1 VVAPGLNASA
11 PPEPDPDKPGD
22 GFWVCGFWGSFPP
35 DVLDLRASPKIAR
48 AYLEFGEALRFL
60 RSLVHTNREMGFEV
74 CVFLGGFLP
83 PDVLDFRASPKIASA
98 YPEFGETRGPFG
110 ALAVF
115 RVDLVEA
122 RGA

>member
-1 VVAPGLNASA
+1 
-11 PPEPDPDKPGD
+11 
-22 GFWVCGFWGSFPP
+22 
-35 DVLDLRASPKIAR
+35 
-48 AYLEFGEALRFL
+48 
-60 RSLVHTNREMGFEV
+60 MGFEV